1 MIKIYNL
8 RLQHILFFFFAFNFN
23 LIAQEISESDVGFE
37 AELIDLD
44 GLSCLET
51 FNNKSKAKRDE
62 AFKKNPKI
70 PPYQDFK
77 VGKNI
82 RGRSLI
88 FLGEGV
94 ADISAKPQDPNYIDA
109 IQNAVVLAGLR
120 AKTSLAEFRSADI
133 KKETIDRTMEAISSG
148 VPVSDYGKRQ
158 DALDEREENYNNM
171 GIEQKFVE
179 FINRKLDDWIGER
192 EAIAED
198 RAQLEKELEN
208 VLSQTAF
215 GEVITTLAYSEIAGM
230 KNAQIQIK
238 KDKVC
243 VLSVWTDRT
252 KRWANELGE
261 SNYKAL
267 ANLRPGKSDYQALI
281 PNKKDKSGLATLT
294 ASYGLQVG
302 TDTNGELYII
312 SYAQASAID
321 RSAGSINNAKM
332 IAETR
337 ARGQIAQFQ
346 NEAVDVFKNLENI
359 ELSTTYKDGTS
370 NNYSER
376 NFTARTKAAASLN
389 IAGVEQYDWWAANHP
404 FSQKPVVGA
413 ILVWQPSFALIL
425 DEGTESDEYDYL
437 DF

>member
-1 MIKIYNL
+1 
-8 RLQHILFFFFAFNFN
+8 
-23 LIAQEISESDVGFE
+23 
-37 AELIDLD
+37 
-44 GLSCLET
+44 
-51 FNNKSKAKRDE
+51 
-62 AFKKNPKI
+62 
-70 PPYQDFK
+70 
-77 VGKNI
+77 
-82 RGRSLI
+82 
-88 FLGEGV
+88 
-94 ADISAKPQDPNYIDA
+94 
-109 IQNAVVLAGLR
+109 
-120 AKTSLAEFRSADI
+120 
-133 KKETIDRTMEAISSG
+133 
-148 VPVSDYGKRQ
+148 
-158 DALDEREENYNNM
+158 M
-171 GIEQKFVE
+171 GIEQKFIM
-179 FINRKLDDWIGER
+179 FINRKLDDWIGEK

-208 VLSQTAF
+208 VLSQTSF

-261 SNYKAL
+261 LNYKAL
-267 ANLRPGKSDYQALI
+267 ANLRPGKSDYQQLI
-281 PNKKDKSGLATLT
+281 PNKKNKSGLAALT

-302 TDTNGELYII
+302 SDKDGELYII

-321 RSAGSINNAKM
+321 RSASSLNNARM

-359 ELSTTYKDGTS
+359 ELTTSYKDGTS

-376 NFTARTKAAASLN
+376 NFTARTKAASSLN
-389 IAGVEQYDWWAANHP
+389 ISGVEQYDWWATMHP

-413 ILVWQPSFALIL
+413 ILVWQPSFALII
-425 DEGTESDEYDYL
+425 DESTESDEYDHL

>member
-1 MIKIYNL
+1 M
-8 RLQHILFFFFAFNFN
+8 
-23 LIAQEISESDVGFE
+23 
-37 AELIDLD
+37 
-44 GLSCLET
+44 
-51 FNNKSKAKRDE
+51 
-62 AFKKNPKI
+62 
-70 PPYQDFK
+70 
-77 VGKNI
+77 
-82 RGRSLI
+82 
-88 FLGEGV
+88 
-94 ADISAKPQDPNYIDA
+94 
-109 IQNAVVLAGLR
+109 
-120 AKTSLAEFRSADI
+120 
-133 KKETIDRTMEAISSG
+133 
-148 VPVSDYGKRQ
+148 
-158 DALDEREENYNNM
+158 
-171 GIEQKFVE
+171 
-179 FINRKLDDWIGER
+179 
-192 EAIAED
+192 
-198 RAQLEKELEN
+198 
-208 VLSQTAF
+208 
-215 GEVITTLAYSEIAGM
+215 
-230 KNAQIQIK
+230 
-238 KDKVC
+238 
-243 VLSVWTDRT
+243 
-252 KRWANELGE
+252 
-261 SNYKAL
+261 
-267 ANLRPGKSDYQALI
+267 
-281 PNKKDKSGLATLT
+281 ATLT

>member
-1 MIKIYNL
+1 MNMYNL
-8 RLQHILFFFFAFNFN
+8 KLWNILIFFFAINFN
-23 LIAQEISESDVGFE
+23 LFAQEISESEIGFE
-37 AELIDLD
+37 AELIDLG

-51 FNNKSKAKRDE
+51 FNNKNKAKHDE
-62 AFKKNPKI
+62 AIKKNSKI

-88 FLGEGV
+88 FLGEGMT
-94 ADISAKPQDPNYIDA
+94 DISAKPQDSNYIDA

-120 AKTSLAEFRSADI
+120 AKTSLAEFRSAEI
-133 KKETIDRTMEAISSG
+133 KTETIDRAMEAISSG
-148 VPVSDYGKRQ
+148 VPVSDYGERQ

-171 GIEQKFVE
+171 GVEQKFIM
-179 FINRKLDDWIGER
+179 FINRKLDDWIGEK

-198 RAQLEKELEN
+198 KAQLEKELEN
-208 VLSQTAF
+208 VLSQSAF
-215 GEVITTLAYSEIAGM
+215 GEVVTTLAYSEIAGM

-261 SNYKAL
+261 SDYKAL
-267 ANLRPGKSDYQALI
+267 ANLRPGKSDYQQLI
-281 PNKKDKSGLATLT
+281 PNKQDKSGLAALT

-302 TDTNGELYII
+302 SDTNGELFII

-321 RSAGSINNAKM
+321 RSASSINSAKM

-359 ELSTTYKDGTS
+359 ELTTTYKDGTT

-376 NFTARTKAAASLN
+376 NFTARTKAASSLN
-389 IAGVEQYDWWAANHP
+389 IAGVEQYDWWAAMHP

-413 ILVWQPSFALIL
+413 ILVWQPSFALII
-425 DEGTESDEYDYL
+425 DESTESDEYDYL

>member
-1 MIKIYNL
+1 MNMYNL
-8 RLQHILFFFFAFNFN
+8 KLWNILIFFFAINFN
-23 LIAQEISESDVGFE
+23 LFAQEISESEVGFE
-37 AELIDLD
+37 AELIDLG

-51 FNNKSKAKRDE
+51 FNSKNKAKHDE
-62 AFKKNPKI
+62 AIKKNPKI

-88 FLGEGV
+88 FLGQGI
-94 ADISAKPQDPNYIDA
+94 ADISAKPQDSNYIDA

-120 AKTSLAEFRSADI
+120 AKKSLAEFRSTET
-133 KKETIDRTMEAISSG
+133 KTETIDRAMEAISSG
-148 VPVSDYGKRQ
+148 VPVSDYGDRQ

-171 GIEQKFVE
+171 GVEQKFIM
-179 FINRKLDDWIGER
+179 FINRKLDDWIGEK

-198 RAQLEKELEN
+198 KAQLEKELEN
-208 VLSQTAF
+208 VLSQSAF

-261 SNYKAL
+261 SDYKAL
-267 ANLRPGKSDYQALI
+267 ANLRPGKSDYQQLI
-281 PNKKDKSGLATLT
+281 PNKKDKSGLAALT

-302 TDTNGELYII
+302 SDTNGELFII

-321 RSAGSINNAKM
+321 RSVSSINNARM

-359 ELSTTYKDGTS
+359 ELTTTYKDGTT

-376 NFTARTKAAASLN
+376 NFTARTKAASSLN
-389 IAGVEQYDWWAANHP
+389 IAGVEQYDWWATMHP

-413 ILVWQPSFALIL
+413 ILVWQPSFALII
-425 DEGTESDEYDYL
+425 DESTESDEYDYL

>member
-1 MIKIYNL
+1 MYNL

-23 LIAQEISESDVGFE
+23 LIAQEISESEVGFE

-51 FNNKSKAKRDE
+51 FNNKNKAKRDE

-88 FLGEGV
+88 FLGKGV

-133 KKETIDRTMEAISSG
+133 KTETIDRTMEAISSG

-158 DALDEREENYNNM
+158 DALDEREENYNNLR
-171 GIEQKFVE
+171 IEH
-179 FINRKLDDWIGER
+179 
-192 EAIAED
+192 
-198 RAQLEKELEN
+198 
-208 VLSQTAF
+208 
-215 GEVITTLAYSEIAGM
+215 ITTLAYSEIAGM

>member
-1 MIKIYNL
+1 MNMYNL
-8 RLQHILFFFFAFNFN
+8 KLWNILIFFFAINFN
-23 LIAQEISESDVGFE
+23 LFAQEISESEVGFE
-37 AELIDLD
+37 AELIDLG

-51 FNNKSKAKRDE
+51 FNNKNKAKHDE
-62 AFKKNPKI
+62 AIKKNPNI
-70 PPYQDFK
+70 PPYRDFK
-77 VGKNI
+77 LDKNI

-88 FLGEGV
+88 FLGQGI
-94 ADISAKPQDPNYIDA
+94 ADISAKPQDSNYIDA

-120 AKTSLAEFRSADI
+120 AKKSLAEFRGI
-133 KKETIDRTMEAISSG
+133 ETKTETIDRAMEAISSG
-148 VPVSDYGKRQ
+148 VPVSDYGERQ

-171 GIEQKFVE
+171 GVEQKFIM
-179 FINRKLDDWIGER
+179 FINRKLDDWIGEK

-198 RAQLEKELEN
+198 KAQLEKELEN
-208 VLSQTAF
+208 VLSQSAF

-261 SNYKAL
+261 SDYKAL
-267 ANLRPGKSDYQALI
+267 ANLRPGKSNYQQLI

-302 TDTNGELYII
+302 SDTNGELFII

-321 RSAGSINNAKM
+321 QSASSINNARI

-359 ELSTTYKDGTS
+359 ELTTTYKDGTT

-376 NFTARTKAAASLN
+376 NFTARTKAASSLN
-389 IAGVEQYDWWAANHP
+389 IAGVEQYDWWATMHP
-404 FSQKPVVGA
+404 FNQKPVVGA
-413 ILVWQPSFALIL
+413 ILVWQPSFALII
-425 DEGTESDEYDYL
+425 DESTESDEYDYL